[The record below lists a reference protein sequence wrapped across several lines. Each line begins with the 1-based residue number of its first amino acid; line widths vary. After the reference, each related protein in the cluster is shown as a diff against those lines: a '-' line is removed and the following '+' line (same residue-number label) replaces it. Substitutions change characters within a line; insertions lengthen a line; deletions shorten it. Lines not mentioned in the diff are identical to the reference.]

1 MTSIPTLGTGVR
13 WAVPRAPIRLRTVPR
28 RAALIAAAW
37 LVALS
42 GAWAQPGRGAP
53 APATATS
60 AAPLPSGDAPPECIA
75 PAKPGGGFDQS
86 CKLAQAAFQQAGLTT
101 TPMRISYMPGGVGAI
116 AFDQIVTRRPAEPRT
131 LVAFSSGSLLNL
143 SHGRFGKR
151 SVDDVRWIAAVGVDF
166 GVVLVGRQSPWKT
179 LPELLVALKADPGRI
194 SFAAGGTI
202 GSQDW
207 VKSALVAGAG
217 GVDHKSMR
225 FVAFEGGG
233 EAIAA
238 LKGGHVQVYMGDASE
253 VFDKLGPASPFRAL
267 AVLAEQRLPGPL
279 AGVPTAREQGVDI
292 VWPAIRGFYVG
303 PKVSDGDV
311 AAWTAAFD
319 RLMAAPAFDE
329 VRARHGLFP
338 LALTGPALR
347 AVIDRQNREYVALA
361 TRFGLKR

>member
-1 MTSIPTLGTGVR
+1 MRSIPTLRAGRR
-13 WAVPRAPIRLRTVPR
+13 WA
-28 RAALIAAAW
+28 AALLAAW
-37 LVALS
+37 MAAPWGVM
-42 GAWAQPGRGAP
+42 AQPGRGAP
-53 APATATS
+53 A
-60 AAPLPSGDAPPECIA
+60 AAPAAPWPIGDAAPACIA

-86 CKLAQAAFQQAGLTT
+86 CKLARAAFQQAGLTA

-116 AFDQIVTRRPAEPRT
+116 AFDQIVTRRHAEPQT

-151 SVDDVRWIAAVGVDF
+151 SADDVRWVAAIGIDY
-166 GVVLVGRQSPWKT
+166 GVVLVGRQAPWKT
-179 LPELLVALKADPGRI
+179 LPELLAALKADPGHI

-233 EAIAA
+233 EAMAA

-253 VFDKLGPASPFRAL
+253 VFDKLSPSGPFRAL
-267 AVLAEQRLPGPL
+267 AVLADKRLPGPL

-303 PKVSDGDV
+303 PKVTDAAY
-311 AAWTAAFD
+311 AAWTATFD
-319 RLMAAPAFDE
+319 HLMAAPAFDE
-329 VRARHGLFP
+329 IRARHGLFP

-347 AVIDRQNREYVALA
+347 AFIDRQNREYAELA
-361 TRFGLKR
+361 VRFGLRR

>member
-1 MTSIPTLGTGVR
+1 MRSIPT
-13 WAVPRAPIRLRTVPR
+13 WA
-28 RAALIAAAW
+28 AALMAAPMVAFMAALW
-37 LVALS
+37 LTASAGVA
-42 GAWAQPGRGAP
+42 AQPGRGAS
-53 APATATS
+53 APAM
-60 AAPLPSGDAPPECIA
+60 APLPGGDAAPECIA

-116 AFDQIVTRRPAEPRT
+116 AFDQIVTRRPAESRT

-151 SVDDVRWIAAVGVDF
+151 SVDDVRWIAAVGVDY

-217 GVDHKSMR
+217 GVDHKAMR

-253 VFDKLGPASPFRAL
+253 VFDKLGPGSPFRAL
-267 AVLAEQRLPGPL
+267 AVLADQRLPGPL

-303 PKVSDGDV
+303 PKVPDGDV

-319 RLMAAPAFDE
+319 QLMAAPAFAE

-347 AVIDRQNREYVALA
+347 AVIDRQNRQYVELA
-361 TRFGLKR
+361 TRFGLRR

>member
-1 MTSIPTLGTGVR
+1 MRSTPMLQAGRRWAGALLMAAALAAGTG
-13 WAVPRAPIRLRTVPR
+13 LM
-28 RAALIAAAW
+28 
-37 LVALS
+37 
-42 GAWAQPGRGAP
+42 AP
-53 APATATS
+53 AAH
-60 AAPLPSGDAPPECIA
+60 AAPPALPVGDAAPECIA

-86 CKLAQAAFQQAGLTT
+86 CKLAQAAFQQAGLTK
-101 TPMRISYMPGGVGAI
+101 TPMRITYLPGGVGAI
-116 AFDQIVTRRPAEPRT
+116 AFDQIVTRRPAEPQT

-143 SHGRFGKR
+143 SNGRFGKR
-151 SVDDVRWIAAVGVDF
+151 SIDDVRWVAAVGIDY
-166 GVVLVGRQSPWKT
+166 GVVLVGRQAPWKT
-179 LPELLVALKADPGRI
+179 LPELLAALKADPGRI

-207 VKSALVAGAG
+207 VKSALVAGAA

-233 EAIAA
+233 EASAA

-253 VFDKLGPASPFRAL
+253 VFDKLAPGGPFRVL

-303 PKVSDGDV
+303 PQVSDGAV
-311 AAWTAAFD
+311 AAWTASFD
-319 RLMAAPAFDE
+319 QLMATPAFQE
-329 VRARHGLFP
+329 LRAQHGLFP

-347 AVIDRQNREYVALA
+347 AFIDRQHRQYGELA
-361 TRFGLKR
+361 TRFGLRR

>member
-1 MTSIPTLGTGVR
+1 MRSIPT
-13 WAVPRAPIRLRTVPR
+13 WAATLM
-28 RAALIAAAW
+28 AAVWLAASPD
-37 LVALS
+37 VT
-42 GAWAQPGRGAP
+42 AQPGRAAAAPALPALSAP
-53 APATATS
+53 AP
-60 AAPLPSGDAPPECIA
+60 LPGGGAPECIA
-75 PAKPGGGFDQS
+75 PAKPGGGFDQT
-86 CKLAQAAFQQAGLTT
+86 CKLAQAAFQQAGLTK
-101 TPMRISYMPGGVGAI
+101 TPMRIGYMPGGVGAI
-116 AFDQIVTRRPAEPRT
+116 AFDQIVTRRPAEPGT

-151 SVDDVRWIAAVGVDF
+151 SVDDVRWIAAVGVDY
-166 GVVLVGRQSPWKT
+166 GVVLVGRQAPWKT
-179 LPELLVALKADPGRI
+179 LPELLAALKADPGRI

-217 GVDHKSMR
+217 GVDHKAMR

-233 EAIAA
+233 EAISA

-253 VFDKLGPASPFRAL
+253 VFDKLGAGSPFRAL

-303 PKVSDGDV
+303 PQVSDAEV

-347 AVIDRQNREYVALA
+347 AVIDRQNRDYGALA
-361 TRFGLKR
+361 VRFGLRR

>member
-1 MTSIPTLGTGVR
+1 MRSIPTFGAG
-13 WAVPRAPIRLRTVPR
+13 WR
-28 RAALIAAAW
+28 RAAAILVALWAAAW
-37 LVALS
+37 
-42 GAWAQPGRGAP
+42 P
-53 APATATS
+53 ATS
-60 AAPLPSGDAPPECIA
+60 AFSAPAGRALPITTAAPVAASSVRLPIGDASPECIA

-86 CKLAQAAFQQAGLTT
+86 CKLAQAAFQQAGLTRA
-101 TPMRISYMPGGVGAI
+101 PMRITYMPGGVGAI
-116 AFDQIVTRRPAEPRT
+116 AFDQIVTRRPAEAQT

-151 SVDDVRWIAAVGVDF
+151 SVDDVRWVAAIGVDY

-179 LPELLVALKADPGRI
+179 LPELLAAIKADPGRI

-217 GVDHKSMR
+217 GVDHKAMR

-233 EAIAA
+233 EAMAA

-253 VFDKLGPASPFRAL
+253 VFDKLSPTGPFRAL
-267 AVLAEQRLPGPL
+267 AVLAERRLPGPL

-303 PKVSDGDV
+303 PKVSD
-311 AAWTAAFD
+311 AALAGWTATFDQLMATSAFD
-319 RLMAAPAFDE
+319 DL
-329 VRARHGLFP
+329 RARHGLFP

-347 AVIDRQNREYVALA
+347 DFIERQNREYAALA
-361 TRFGLKR
+361 TRFGLRR